1 MNNWKKLAIGSAA
14 ALTVVAG
21 LAITAVAV
29 RPQSASAAALFN
41 GRGGDWGR
49 GHDMGRGSM
58 DRGTMAHGADRDND
72 QSQLAEALG
81 ITVDELETA
90 QETAVNVGIDQAL
103 EAGLITEAQATRLRE
118 RSAAM
123 GFAYRGVGRSVHR
136 MGQAGDEADMID
148 PQALLADALGIT
160 VDELEAA
167 QQEARDAAL
176 DQALAD
182 GRVTEEQVA
191 LMQARQALADY
202 IDQHELTAQA
212 LGITADELA
221 AAREAGTSMQDLLD
235 EQGLEPADFRTALD
249 EAHAAAI
256 ELAVADGVITQEQA
270 DALEEQSSGRRGGF
284 SGGHGTSRGERPDRQ
299 NNDDGSND
307 TPASSNGGRR
317 G

>member
-41 GRGGDWGR
+41 GRGGDWGPGR
-49 GHDMGRGSM
+49 GHDMGRSGAM
-58 DRGTMAHGADRDND
+58 VRDADRDND
-72 QSQLAEALG
+72 QSELAEALG

-90 QETAVNVGIDQAL
+90 QETAVNVDIDQAL

-118 RSAAM
+118 RSAEM

-307 TPASSNGGRR
+307 TPAPSNRGRR

>member
-49 GHDMGRGSM
+49 GHDMGRG
-58 DRGTMAHGADRDND
+58 TMVRGADRDND

-90 QETAVNVGIDQAL
+90 QETAVNAGIDQAL

-118 RSAAM
+118 RSAEM

-148 PQALLADALGIT
+148 SQALLADALGIT
-160 VDELEAA
+160 VE
-167 QQEARDAAL
+167 
-176 DQALAD
+176 
-182 GRVTEEQVA
+182 
-191 LMQARQALADY
+191 
-202 IDQHELTAQA
+202 
-212 LGITADELA
+212 
-221 AAREAGTSMQDLLD
+221 
-235 EQGLEPADFRTALD
+235 
-249 EAHAAAI
+249 
-256 ELAVADGVITQEQA
+256 
-270 DALEEQSSGRRGGF
+270 
-284 SGGHGTSRGERPDRQ
+284 
-299 NNDDGSND
+299 
-307 TPASSNGGRR
+307 
-317 G
+317 